1 MKELEAALGA
11 GRFHHD
17 GHPIL
22 TWCISN
28 VVGKNMSGN
37 DDVVR
42 PIKEGEDSK
51 IDGAVALIMSIGRA
65 MTADSD
71 SIPSIGLL

>member
-1 MKELEAALGA
+1 
-11 GRFHHD
+11 
-17 GHPIL
+17 
-22 TWCISN
+22 
-28 VVGKNMSGN
+28 
-37 DDVVR
+37 VR